1 MGASATWCALFV
13 SNLDNGMGYFRNNSF
28 SFIVAIS
35 LASCMG
41 NPQDSP
47 QSIADTY
54 AQSMCE
60 MDIEGIASC
69 FEYGEE
75 ALSFME
81 GYMDEEM
88 YDYSSGDLQKVIDAA
103 KESQLLPEIS
113 YEIVEESIDDDKG
126 RIKIRFDIEFDDGEE
141 VHKKSEFETISVYC
155 HEGQWWIGEGYSK
168 KDREMGRRMMNFFNK
183 LR

>member
-1 MGASATWCALFV
+1 MKYFCNKIISLF
-13 SNLDNGMGYFRNNSF
+13 
-28 SFIVAIS
+28 IAIS
-35 LASCMG
+35 LLSCVG

-54 AQSMCE
+54 AQCLCD
-60 MDIEGIASC
+60 MDIEGLVSC
-69 FEYGEE
+69 YEYGEE
-75 ALSFME
+75 ALSFIE
-81 GYMDEEM
+81 GYED
-88 YDYSSGDLQKVIDAA
+88 DYSSGDLQRVIDAA
-103 KESQLLPEIS
+103 KESQLMPEIN
-113 YEIVEESIDDDKG
+113 YEIVEEHIKDDKG
-126 RIKIRFDIEFDDGEE
+126 TIRIRFDMEFDDGEE

>member
-1 MGASATWCALFV
+1 MKYFCNKIISLF
-13 SNLDNGMGYFRNNSF
+13 
-28 SFIVAIS
+28 IAIS
-35 LASCMG
+35 LLSCVG

-54 AQSMCE
+54 AQCLCD
-60 MDIEGIASC
+60 MDIEGIVSC

-75 ALSFME
+75 ALSFIE
-81 GYMDEEM
+81 GYED
-88 YDYSSGDLQKVIDAA
+88 DFSSGNLQRVIDAA
-103 KESQLLPEIS
+103 KESQLMPEIT
-113 YEIVEESIDDDKG
+113 YEIVEENIKDDKG
-126 RIKIRFDIEFDDGEE
+126 TIRIRFDMEFDDGEE
-141 VHKKSEFETISVYC
+141 VHKSSDFETISVYC

>member
-1 MGASATWCALFV
+1 MKYFCNKIISLF
-13 SNLDNGMGYFRNNSF
+13 
-28 SFIVAIS
+28 IAIS
-35 LASCMG
+35 LLSCVG

-54 AQSMCE
+54 AQCLCD
-60 MDIEGIASC
+60 MDIEGLVSC
-69 FEYGEE
+69 YEYGEE
-75 ALSFME
+75 ALSFIE
-81 GYMDEEM
+81 GYED
-88 YDYSSGDLQKVIDAA
+88 DYSSGDLQRVIDAA
-103 KESQLLPEIS
+103 KESQLMPEIN
-113 YEIVEESIDDDKG
+113 YEIVEENIKDDKG
-126 RIKIRFDIEFDDGEE
+126 TIRIRFDMEFDDGEE

>member
-1 MGASATWCALFV
+1 MK
-13 SNLDNGMGYFRNNSF
+13 YFCNK
-28 SFIVAIS
+28 IIS
-35 LASCMG
+35 LFIAITLLSCVG

-54 AQSMCE
+54 AQCLCD
-60 MDIEGIASC
+60 MDIEGLVSC
-69 FEYGEE
+69 YEYGEE
-75 ALSFME
+75 ALSFIE
-81 GYMDEEM
+81 GYKD
-88 YDYSSGDLQKVIDAA
+88 DFSSGNLQRVIDAA
-103 KESQLLPEIS
+103 KESQLMPEIT
-113 YEIVEESIDDDKG
+113 YEIVEENIKDDKG
-126 RIKIRFDIEFDDGEE
+126 TIRIRFDMEFDDGEE